1 MRRAY
6 LAAILAQDA
15 TYFEQIGPG
24 EVASRL
30 NRDLEMVRMGCGEK
44 LGFILWSV
52 SGLICGVTVS
62 FSAAPRVGG
71 VLFYILPFAGLM

>member
-15 TYFEQIGPG
+15 TYFEAIGPG
-24 EVASRL
+24 EVAARL
-30 NRDLEMVRMGCGEK
+30 SRDLEMVKMGCGEK

-52 SGLICGVTVS
+52 GGLICGITVS
-62 FSAAPRVGG
+62 FWAAPRVGG
-71 VLFYILPFAGLM
+71 VLFSILPYAALV